1 MSAVLELPKI
11 ENLQTNLERAIVQ
24 ALEERY
30 HAVFYDVDY
39 QTYADLVERFP
50 ERRNPRL
57 TFDRGVLEVMPL
69 PQHDISERLIDEI
82 FTDIAFELEID
93 YVNYGSST
101 QNRLQ
106 LERGF
111 EPDSSFYIAENAE
124 LMRYRNRF
132 LETDPPPD
140 LVFEIDVTHS
150 SINKF
155 ALMASFGV
163 KEIWMYEKKRLRILR
178 LENGEYV
185 ESETSLVLPNVTSVI
200 LNQFIETSKTKSRL
214 EWRKEIR
221 EWARHLSKRNE
232 HRRKIF
238 QPRRKLR

>member
-11 ENLQTNLERAIVQ
+11 ENLQIRLERAIVH

-30 HAVFYDVDY
+30 HAVFYNVDY
-39 QTYADLVERFP
+39 QTYADLIERFP

-69 PQHDISERLIDEI
+69 PQHDISDRLIDEI
-82 FTDIAFELEID
+82 FTDIAVELEID

-101 QNRLQ
+101 QNRIKLD
-106 LERGF
+106 RGF
-111 EPDSSFYIAENAE
+111 EPDSSFYVAENAE
-124 LMRYRNRF
+124 LMRYRDRF
-132 LETDPPPD
+132 LESDPPPD

-163 KEIWMYEKKRLRILR
+163 REIWIYEKKRLRILR

-185 ESETSLVLPNVTSVI
+185 ESETSIALPNVTGEI
-200 LNQFIETSKTKSRL
+200 LNKFIETSKTKSRP
-214 EWRKEIR
+214 EWRKEIC
-221 EWARHLSKRNE
+221 EWARQVSKN
-232 HRRKIF
+232 
-238 QPRRKLR
+238 